1 MKRRTGEEEAIKTDR
16 WLTTYSDMMNNLL
29 VLFMALYA
37 MSILDLE
44 KFKAL
49 SQSLNMAFSNE
60 EAVQTGGAAEASS
73 SIVEEE
79 ESSLASAPEQ
89 SEEFDRVFAELQEK
103 IDESGYQEEIILEQ
117 GDGYIRIRFGD
128 TVLFY
133 PDSPI
138 MKAESYEILSTI
150 GSILKS
156 VNDLTESIEIDG
168 HTADIGYDSNFFSW
182 ELSSNR
188 AIAVLKFLV
197 NTCELPESKMSVTGY
212 SDNHP
217 VSDNMTEESR
227 SLNRRVEIRIRR
239 IGDEETDEN

>member
-60 EAVQTGGAAEASS
+60 GTVQSVGMAEASS
-73 SIVEEE
+73 SIIEE
-79 ESSLASAPEQ
+79 ESSLASEPEQ
-89 SEEFDRVFAELQEK
+89 FEEFDRVFAELQEK
-103 IDESGYQEEIILEQ
+103 INESGYQKEIILEQ

-150 GSILKS
+150 GNILKS

-197 NTCELPESKMSVTGY
+197 NICELPESKMSVTGY

-217 VSDNMTEESR
+217 VSDNMTEDGR

-239 IGDEETDEN
+239 VSDEKTGEN

>member
-1 MKRRTGEEEAIKTDR
+1 MKRRTGEEETIKTDR

-37 MSILDLE
+37 MSMIDLE

-49 SQSLNMAFSNE
+49 SQSLNAAFSN
-60 EAVQTGGAAEASS
+60 VQVVEAEASS
-73 SIVEEE
+73 SIIEE
-79 ESSLASAPEQ
+79 ESSSAPELEQ
-89 SEEFDRVFAELQEK
+89 SKEFDRIFTELQEK
-103 IDESGYQEEIILEQ
+103 INESGYQEEILLEQ

-138 MKAESYEILSTI
+138 MKAESHEILSAI
-150 GSILKS
+150 GNILKS
-156 VNDLTESIEIDG
+156 VNDLTQSIEIDG
-168 HTADIGYDSNFFSW
+168 HTADIGYDSDFFSW

-197 NTCELPESKMSVTGY
+197 NTCYLPESKMSVTGY

-217 VSDNMTEESR
+217 VSDNVTEEGR
-227 SLNRRVEIRIRR
+227 SLNRRVEIKIRR
-239 IGDEETDEN
+239 VGDGETDED